1 MKKLTIR
8 NKFQNNATMI
18 SNEFIDHYMTEANG
32 EFVKVYLFLL
42 RHLDDSCFDMSISRI
57 ADCLNN
63 TENDIIRAFRYW
75 ESHGLL
81 SLDSDAEGNI
91 TGICLQKT
99 ASVAGSA
106 VSAVSPV
113 GMTAQDSACAPVT
126 PPIPTSPSAS
136 RIPAASAPVSRSASA
151 SEAVSTMDKSA
162 GTSKAIP
169 LNSFRTQRELKNLYM
184 VAEQYLG
191 KTLTATEIETI
202 TYFYKELGLS
212 ADIIDYLLASCVENG
227 HKSIHYIQKV
237 ALSWSEARI
246 TTIEEARMYSS
257 SYNKNCYTVL
267 NAFGIKGRAPAASEV
282 AYIEKWT
289 NAYGFTLDIIKE
301 ACDRTIAGIHQPSFE
316 YADRILSRWSQSGV
330 KHLQDIAP
338 LDQAF
343 QKARSEKKVAKSASA
358 AKNLNNFERRSYD
371 MDSLEA
377 QLLKT
382 N

>member
-99 ASVAGSA
+99 ASATGMNAQDRICSPVSPAVPAGSLA
-106 VSAVSPV
+106 TPV
-113 GMTAQDSACAPVT
+113 V
-126 PPIPTSPSAS
+126 PST
-136 RIPAASAPVSRSASA
+136 ASAP
-151 SEAVSTMDKSA
+151 EAVPTTDKPA
-162 GTSKAIP
+162 GSSKAIP
-169 LNSFRTQRELKNLYM
+169 LNSFRTQRELKNLYII
-184 VAEQYLG
+184 AEQYLG

-237 ALSWSEARI
+237 ALSWSEAKI

-289 NAYGFTLDIIKE
+289 GEYGFTLDIIKE

-316 YADRILSRWSQSGV
+316 YADRILSRWSKSGV
-330 KHLQDIAP
+330 RHLQDIAP

-343 QKARSEKKVAKSASA
+343 QKARSEKKASKAVSA
-358 AKNLNNFERRSYD
+358 ASKNLNNFERRAYD

>member
-1 MKKLTIR
+1 
-8 NKFQNNATMI
+8 MI
-18 SNEFIDHYMTEANG
+18 LSSAG
-32 EFVKVYLFLL
+32 
-42 RHLDDSCFDMSISRI
+42 SP
-57 ADCLNN
+57 DCLNN
-63 TENDIIRAFRYW
+63 TEKDDLIRAFRYW

-99 ASVAGSA
+99 VICDRHERAGSHLF
-106 VSAVSPV
+106 SCQPGS
-113 GMTAQDSACAPVT
+113 S
-126 PPIPTSPSAS
+126 S
-136 RIPAASAPVSRSASA
+136 RFLSNSGCSVNSFRTGSRSDNRQA
-151 SEAVSTMDKSA
+151 A
-162 GTSKAIP
+162 GSSKAIP
-169 LNSFRTQRELKNLYM
+169 LNSFRTQRELKNLYII
-184 VAEQYLG
+184 AEQYLG

-237 ALSWSEARI
+237 ALSWSEAKI

-289 NAYGFTLDIIKE
+289 GEYGFTLDIIKE

-316 YADRILSRWSQSGV
+316 YADRILSKWSKSGV
-330 KHLQDIAP
+330 RHLQDIAP

-343 QKARSEKKVAKSASA
+343 QRSPFREEGFQSS
-358 AKNLNNFERRSYD
+358 FRCFQEP
-371 MDSLEA
+371 E
-377 QLLKT
+377 QL
-382 N
+382 

>member
-81 SLDSDAEGNI
+81 SLDSDTEGNI

-99 ASVAGSA
+99 APIAGSA
-106 VSAVSPV
+106 VSAASPT
-113 GMTAQDSACAPVT
+113 GMTAQDLTSAPVT
-126 PPIPTSPSAS
+126 PSTQTRPS
-136 RIPAASAPVSRSASA
+136 ISAPASRSASA

-169 LNSFRTQRELKNLYM
+169 LNSFRAQRELKNLYM

-237 ALSWSEARI
+237 ALSWSEAKI

-257 SYNKNCYTVL
+257 SYNRNCYTVL

-289 NAYGFTLDIIKE
+289 NTYGFTLDIIKE

-343 QKARSEKKVAKSASA
+343 QKARSEKKVPKSASA
-358 AKNLNNFERRSYD
+358 TKNLNNFERRSYD
-371 MDSLEA
+371 MDSLEV